1 MDTRVQN
8 RLLWYIFVATY
19 GEVGPVK
26 FKAHYHTTCST
37 TLLQRM
43 KKKKVFKIQ
52 TISVYISTTLVLLLL
67 GIMGILF
74 IGAQSI
80 SKNVKENLRVTIV
93 FSNGFEE
100 NEILKFKKSLDSDER
115 ILKSTYISK
124 EQALAEET
132 ESLKANPADLLGYNP
147 YEASIELTMQPEF
160 SNTEELE
167 KLKQMLITKK
177 GIKEV
182 IYQKDLVDTINNSI
196 QRIGFLLLSL
206 LAMLTLISWSLIGNL
221 VRLSIYS
228 KRFLLHTMKLV
239 GATWGFIS
247 RPFIIKNMWIGIIS
261 GIIANILLA
270 SGLYLLQQNEPGII
284 AMLPAGGLAIVAV
297 GTTLFGMI
305 ICMLCAFLSVQR
317 FLRMRKNDLYF
328 I

>member
-1 MDTRVQN
+1 MV
-8 RLLWYIFVATY
+8 F
-19 GEVGPVK
+19 
-26 FKAHYHTTCST
+26 AHNISYKK
-37 TLLQRM
+37 M

-80 SKNVKENLRVTIV
+80 SKNVKENILLTVV
-93 FSNGFEE
+93 FSNSIEE
-100 NEILKFKKSLDSDER
+100 SDILKIKTGIDSDKR
-115 ILKSTYISK
+115 ILKSSYISK

-132 ESLKANPADLLGYNP
+132 KALKANPAEILGYNP
-147 YEASIELTMQPEF
+147 YEASIEITMKPEY

-167 KLKQMLITKK
+167 KLKQMLITQK
-177 GIKEV
+177 GIREI
-182 IYQKDLVDTINNSI
+182 IYQKDLVDTINNNI
-196 QRIGFLLLSL
+196 QRAGFLLLAL

-247 RPFIIKNMWIGIIS
+247 KPFIIKNMWIGFFS

-270 SGLYLLQQNEPGII
+270 CGLYFLQQNEPGI
-284 AMLPAGGLAIVAV
+284 ATMLPTEELVLVAT
-297 GTTLFGMI
+297 GITLFGMI
-305 ICMLCAFLSVQR
+305 ICMLCAFLSVRR

>member
-1 MDTRVQN
+1 
-8 RLLWYIFVATY
+8 
-19 GEVGPVK
+19 
-26 FKAHYHTTCST
+26 
-37 TLLQRM
+37 M

-80 SKNVKENLRVTIV
+80 SKSVRENILVTVV
-93 FSNGFEE
+93 FNNDVEE
-100 NEILKFKKSLDSDER
+100 SDILKFKKSIDSDNR
-115 ILKSTYISK
+115 ILKSIYISK

-132 ESLKANPADLLGYNP
+132 LALKANPMELLGYNP
-147 YEASIELTMQPEF
+147 YEASVEITMKPEF
-160 SNTEELE
+160 SNSAELE
-167 KLKQMLITKK
+167 KLKSMLTAKK
-177 GIKEV
+177 GVKE
-182 IYQKDLVDTINNSI
+182 ILYQKDLVDTINSNI
-196 QRIGFLLLSL
+196 QRAGILLLAL
-206 LAMLTLISWSLIGNL
+206 LVMLTLISWSLIGNL

-239 GATWGFIS
+239 GATWNFIS
-247 RPFIIKNMWIGIIS
+247 RPFIIKNMWIGFSS

-270 SGLYLLQQNEPGII
+270 AGLYFLQQNEPVI
-284 AMLPAGGLAIVAV
+284 ASMLPVEGLIVVAT
-297 GTTLFGMI
+297 GITLFGMI
-305 ICMLCAFLSVQR
+305 ICMLCAFLSVRR

>member
-1 MDTRVQN
+1 
-8 RLLWYIFVATY
+8 
-19 GEVGPVK
+19 
-26 FKAHYHTTCST
+26 
-37 TLLQRM
+37 M

-80 SKNVKENLRVTIV
+80 SKNVKENILLTVV
-93 FSNGFEE
+93 FSNSIEE
-100 NEILKFKKSLDSDER
+100 SDILKIKTGIDSDKR
-115 ILKSTYISK
+115 ILKSSYISK

-132 ESLKANPADLLGYNP
+132 KALKANPAEILGYNP
-147 YEASIELTMQPEF
+147 YEASIEITMKPEY

-167 KLKQMLITKK
+167 KLKQMLITQK
-177 GIKEV
+177 GIREI
-182 IYQKDLVDTINNSI
+182 IYQKDLVDTINNNI
-196 QRIGFLLLSL
+196 QRAGFLLLAL

-247 RPFIIKNMWIGIIS
+247 KPFIIKNMWIGFFS

-270 SGLYLLQQNEPGII
+270 CGLYFLQQNEPGI
-284 AMLPAGGLAIVAV
+284 ATMLPTEELVLVAT
-297 GTTLFGMI
+297 GITLFGMI
-305 ICMLCAFLSVQR
+305 ICMLCAFLSVRR